1 MATSD
6 AQTSSGMGTGLVLG
20 ILVVIV
26 AIIAVVLFGGGRF
39 WRMGGNSGGTSI
51 NVPKQVDV
59 NVNGGTS
66 TQQGQ

>member
-20 ILVVIV
+20 ILVVIL
-26 AIIAVVLFGGGRF
+26 AIIAVVVFGGGNF
-39 WRMGGNSGGTSI
+39 LRMGGTSSGTSI

-59 NVNGGTS
+59 NVNGGS
-66 TQQGQ
+66 GAQQGQ